1 MQNNVMYL
9 KAVNMEELQTGI
21 DTLLYIDSDR
31 PALLEVFTDV
41 LTDEQTLKTYYQV
54 LKTL

>member
-1 MQNNVMYL
+1 
-9 KAVNMEELQTGI
+9 MEELQTGI

>member
-1 MQNNVMYL
+1 MQNNVVYL

-31 PALLEVFTDV
+31 PVLLEVCSSV
-41 LTDEQTLKTYYQV
+41 
-54 LKTL
+54 